1 MSDPDVDVTET
12 PVVLFDGVCNFCS
25 WSVRFIHRHDDGTL
39 RFAPLQSDVAGD
51 LLAAHGLEPDY
62 FDSLV
67 YIGPEGVH
75 TKSDGAV
82 HIARHMDLPYSLGWH
97 LRYVPRVLRDV
108 GYDLVARIRYRVW
121 GKKDECMVPDAEL
134 RDRFLATSDGV
145 AADAAAGSPAA
156 D

>member
-1 MSDPDVDVTET
+1 MSDTGPSVDVTET

-25 WSVRFIHRHDDGTL
+25 SSVRFIHRHDDGRL
-39 RFAPLQSDVAGD
+39 RFAPLQSDVATD
-51 LLAAHGLEPDY
+51 LLAEHGMDPDY

-82 HIARHMDLPYSLGWH
+82 HIARYMEFPYGLGWH
-97 LRYVPRVLRDV
+97 LRYVPRPLRDA
-108 GYDLVARIRYRVW
+108 GYDLIARIRYRVW

-134 RDRFLATSDGV
+134 RDRFLATSDAEAGPGV
-145 AADAAAGSPAA
+145 AAD

>member
-1 MSDPDVDVTET
+1 MSDTGPSVDVTET

-25 WSVRFIHRHDDGTL
+25 SSVRFIHRHDDGRL
-39 RFAPLQSDVAGD
+39 RFAPLQSEVAAD
-51 LLAAHGLEPDY
+51 LLAEHGLDADY

-82 HIARHMDLPYSLGWH
+82 HIARYMEFPYGLGWH
-97 LRYVPRVLRDV
+97 LRYVPRLLRDA
-108 GYDLVARIRYRVW
+108 GYDGIARIRYRVW
-121 GKKDECMVPDAEL
+121 GKKEECMVPDAEL
-134 RDRFLATSDGV
+134 RDRFLATSDDEAGAEV
-145 AADAAAGSPAA
+145 AAD

>member
-1 MSDPDVDVTET
+1 MNDPEPPVDVAET

-25 WSVRFIHRHDDGTL
+25 WSVRFIHEHDDGRL
-39 RFAPLQSDVAGD
+39 RFAPLQSEVATE
-51 LLAAHGLEPDY
+51 LLDAHGLEPDY

-82 HIARHMDLPYSLGWH
+82 HIARYMEFPYGLGWH
-97 LRYVPRVLRDV
+97 LRFVPRILRDA
-108 GYDLVARIRYRVW
+108 GYDFIARIRYRVW
-121 GKKDECMVPDAEL
+121 GKKEECMVPNADL
-134 RDRFLATSDGV
+134 RDRFLATSDGEASV
-145 AADAAAGSPAA
+145 DAAAG